1 MKHIMKM
8 FELYGSE
15 IRTRA
20 VMEQFSATLQNG
32 NEYLLDMQGI
42 ELISRSAADE
52 LYNIL
57 HGTIHVEVINQS
69 EFVAKMMD
77 AVTLGRFQPR
87 NRNVGKTPIIVCPD
101 LASLEKHLIF

>member
-1 MKHIMKM
+1 MKHILKMKD
-8 FELYGSE
+8 LYGSE

-20 VMEQFSATLQNG
+20 VMEQFATTLLNG
-32 NEYLLDMQGI
+32 DEYLLDMQGV

-57 HGTIHVEVINQS
+57 HGTNKVEIINQS

-87 NRNVGKTPIIVCPD
+87 NRSVGKTPIIVCND
-101 LASLEKHLIF
+101 LNSVFKHLY

>member
-1 MKHIMKM
+1 MKHILKMKD
-8 FELYGSE
+8 LYGSE

-20 VMEQFSATLQNG
+20 VMEQFATTLQNG
-32 NEYLLDMQGI
+32 DEYLLDMQGV

-57 HGTIHVEVINQS
+57 HGTKNVEIINQS

-87 NRNVGKTPIIVCPD
+87 NRSVGKTPIIVCND
-101 LASLEKHLIF
+101 LNAIIKHLY